1 MILLFKCFQNMS
13 QSDYRRITD
22 CRRTDGQKGSIVR
35 KIEMTMTARRGSA
48 SGVKIITVILEIV

>member
-1 MILLFKCFQNMS
+1 MS

-22 CRRTDGQKGSIVR
+22 CRRTDGQKGSIMR
-35 KIEMTMTARRGSA
+35 KIEMIMTARRGSA